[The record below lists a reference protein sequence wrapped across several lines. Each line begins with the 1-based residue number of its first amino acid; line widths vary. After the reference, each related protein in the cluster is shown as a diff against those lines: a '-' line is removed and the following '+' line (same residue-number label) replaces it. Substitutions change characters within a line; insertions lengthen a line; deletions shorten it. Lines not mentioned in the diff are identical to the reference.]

1 MVSGS
6 MDDATSMAAN
16 GPVIRDIGDTARW
29 AAVYRARETDR
40 PNRLFDDPF
49 ARQLAGARGA
59 EIAAAMPFSEQ
70 NEWAWITRTYL
81 FDQFVTEQVHA
92 GVDLIVDLGAGLDT
106 RPYRLAL
113 PASLHWV
120 ELDLPAVLD
129 YKEEVLATAH
139 PRCRVERIPCD
150 LSDGAARRNIFSRLG
165 RPGGR
170 VLILTEGVL
179 VYLTE
184 EEVGAL
190 ASDLSAVAGFDHW
203 VLELQSPGLLRMLQK
218 RMGGPLQEAGV
229 LPKFAPSA
237 GPHFFEPSG
246 WRPVVVRSFLKTAAR
261 LKRLSFQMRLMALL
275 PESSGAQGSRPWA
288 GVCLLERARDGQ
300 PAHAV

>member
-1 MVSGS
+1 MATSGS
-6 MDDATSMAAN
+6 
-16 GPVIRDIGDTARW
+16 VIRDIGDTARW
-29 AAVYRARETDR
+29 AAIYRARETDR
-40 PNRLFDDPF
+40 PKRLFDDPF

-81 FDQFVTEQVHA
+81 FDQFVTEQVQT
-92 GVDLIVDLGAGLDT
+92 GVEMIVNLGAGLDT

-113 PASLHWV
+113 PASLQWV
-120 ELDLPAVLD
+120 EVDLPAVLD
-129 YKEEVLATAH
+129 YKEDILASAS
-139 PRCRVERIPCD
+139 PRCRLERIRCN
-150 LSDGAARRNIFSRLG
+150 LSDVPVRRDIFARLG
-165 RPGGR
+165 RPDR
-170 VLILTEGVL
+170 RTLILTEGVL

-190 ASDLSAVAGFDHW
+190 AADLARVAGFNRW

-218 RMGGPLQEAGV
+218 HMGGPLQEAGV

-237 GPHFFEPSG
+237 GPHFFEPWG
-246 WRPVVVRSFLKTAAR
+246 WKPVDVRSFLKTAAR

-275 PESSGAQGSRPWA
+275 PESTGAQGSRPWA
-288 GVCLLERARDGQ
+288 GVCLLERVRHDGQ
-300 PAHAV
+300 PAQAV